1 MFPSF
6 HLSSLLE
13 CLALFGT
20 TFLQEGVALAAGA
33 GLILRGDVYPVFAG
47 LSLFLGMVAG
57 DCGIYGLGRL
67 ARRSASARRMIAAV
81 DLEKAKGWLDKH
93 LLVAVA
99 TSHLVPWVLFPTF
112 VAFGWF
118 GLSFRRFVATSALF
132 AAVYVPIALLVLT
145 GIGKAASPLLDDK
158 LWIASVAAVAVVT
171 ALFAAR
177 WLRTRTAN

>member
-1 MFPSF
+1 VFASF
-6 HLSSLLE
+6 HVSPLLE
-13 CLALFGT
+13 CVALFGT

-33 GLILRGDVYPVFAG
+33 GLILRGDVYPAFAG

-67 ARRSASARRMIAAV
+67 AHRSASARRMIATV
-81 DLEKAKGWLDKH
+81 NLEKAKGWLDKH

-118 GLSFRRFVATSALF
+118 GLPFRRFVATSALF
-132 AAVYVPIALLVLT
+132 AALYVPAALLVLT
-145 GIGKAASPLLDDK
+145 SVGKAASPLVGDK
-158 LWIASVAAVAVVT
+158 LWLVMAAAAGIVT
-171 ALFAAR
+171 ALFAVR
-177 WLRTRTAN
+177 WLRVRTAT